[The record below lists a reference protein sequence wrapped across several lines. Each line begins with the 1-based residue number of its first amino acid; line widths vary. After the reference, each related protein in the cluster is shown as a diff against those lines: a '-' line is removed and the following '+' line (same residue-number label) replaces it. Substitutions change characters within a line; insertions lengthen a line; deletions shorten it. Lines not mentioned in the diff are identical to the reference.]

1 MSWTPS
7 SAQGM
12 LTEMVCEVLIK
23 TKDVRRLLAWRA
35 IVVLIGRVVSWVVR
49 VDERRLTTSN
59 TLGDM
64 MDVGRLN
71 KII

>member
-1 MSWTPS
+1 
-7 SAQGM
+7 M